1 MMQEN
6 KDSKAVR
13 MEERIKGAGELS
25 GRLGQM
31 LMEAG
36 EMGRYGWDSNGK
48 TRSRIFSEKL
58 LEAAELSDRL
68 NANLRELM
76 ADAMTDRQVYGRYL
90 KDMPCLCRVEVQ
102 YRKKVLEV
110 CLPALLPHRKQ
121 PYAQFLERP
130 LSLALQEWCRMQREE
145 GKALPRFGQAV
156 LCFEHCYTAGCV
168 RDHDNVEAKQV
179 QDLLSLFFL
188 EGDDGI
194 HLDLYHTSRQDIKN
208 RTKLFLMEKEHF
220 PEWIMERIW

>member
-36 EMGRYGWDSNGK
+36 EIGRYGWDSNGK

-168 RDHDNVEAKQV
+168 RDHDNVEAKQI

-188 EGDDGI
+188 EGDDGM
-194 HLDLYHTSRQDIKN
+194 HLDLYHTSRQDVKN

>member
-6 KDSKAVR
+6 KDSKVVR

-48 TRSRIFSEKL
+48 TRSRIFNEKL

-76 ADAMTDRQVYGRYL
+76 ADAMTDRQVSCAVWKCSIEKRCLRYVCPPCYLTASSRMHSFWSVPFHWRCRNGAGCSGKKEKRCQGSGRR
-90 KDMPCLCRVEVQ
+90 CC
-102 YRKKVLEV
+102 VLNTV
-110 CLPALLPHRKQ
+110 IP
-121 PYAQFLERP
+121 
-130 LSLALQEWCRMQREE
+130 
-145 GKALPRFGQAV
+145 QAV
-156 LCFEHCYTAGCV
+156 CGTMIMWKQSRSRTCFPCFFWRGMTACIWTCTIPAG
-168 RDHDNVEAKQV
+168 
-179 QDLLSLFFL
+179 
-188 EGDDGI
+188 
-194 HLDLYHTSRQDIKN
+194 
-208 RTKLFLMEKEHF
+208 RT
-220 PEWIMERIW
+220 